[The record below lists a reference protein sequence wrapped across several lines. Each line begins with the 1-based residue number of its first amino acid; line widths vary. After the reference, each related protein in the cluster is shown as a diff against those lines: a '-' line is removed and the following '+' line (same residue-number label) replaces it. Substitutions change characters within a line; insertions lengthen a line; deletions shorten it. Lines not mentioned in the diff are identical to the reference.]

1 MTKKTLLAA
10 LAAMTIAALA
20 SATGLFCTL
29 RSVREYEKK
38 NKVRVLFCENENSVR
53 NNSGIVPAEAGKPGT
68 AVAASTGTPAATV
81 GNKPA
86 PTAENS
92 AAAESKPLESKP
104 PESKTEPLKVL
115 KVNYDGMTEL
125 EVFLSR
131 RPDMENARRYV
142 EVSPLRA
149 GALGLRYRSSG
160 DKPRLV
166 VSGDFAH
173 RTNVTLRIR
182 RGLEIYGGIAA
193 DPDGARALAEDF
205 TYSFRRRDQRPIV
218 MFAHKG
224 RYLPPAGNRAIAVE
238 SVNVTNIHAEIRR
251 VEPRNI
257 VQMLAREEEV
267 YSQYTNYSWR
277 DGAEGADK
285 EDTEELAG
293 EAAVRTYGCRNAPNE
308 KSTTP
313 VEVSADDGGP
323 ANGVYLVTVRDGG
336 RPLRYH
342 SYWDSKRDDNPNR
355 YRVVCLTDLGL
366 SVRHSGGETGVW
378 VTSLKTGR
386 PVPGCRIEA
395 FSTAN
400 IKIADGTSGA
410 DGWCV
415 LKRIAKGKP
424 FVVVASTD
432 RDMSFIAMRDSMK
445 VDESGLCG
453 AADGYLGDGDSSAF
467 LWSERGI
474 YRHDEKIFLHG
485 ILRNGRR
492 TAPKP
497 FPVEVLLLSPE
508 DRVFARKTLMP
519 DANGAIV
526 CETFCVPADQPSGAW
541 TFRAKT
547 PGKDGRTLGER
558 EVKVEEFAPPQIRV
572 KVSIPTNATP
582 QAFSFDVSGEHLFG
596 SPARLMASE
605 GAVVFEDVPFTPAGW
620 KKFKFGNDDRGLAP
634 CFRRL
639 DKTTLDEFGKVRFAA
654 PMLKDAGLPKAAVR
668 ATGQG
673 VVFEDGGRPA
683 TARASATC
691 HFYPFYVGASLPGW
705 MKIPSEG
712 CPEIAV
718 ACVAPDGRRIGEAKR
733 LKAKIERIDTVN
745 TYRKTSN
752 GWYTWDSE
760 RVRSVVAED
769 IDFATLPDRDTPFS
783 IPLREPGEFFLTI
796 EDPASKSSFGGMFY
810 LCRDGELGDGEV
822 RASLAD
828 PAKVSIQADKPFYRV
843 GEAPKLMVKS
853 PFAGFALLSVLR
865 DRAMFTQV
873 IEMTNATCLV
883 TLPAAAESWAP
894 SVDVALSVVQSATEN
909 ARRMAVRAHGE
920 TVVQVRPAENET
932 HVRLKADVE
941 TGLAEGGSIVTV
953 DVDACG
959 GAATGTVAV
968 VTLVD
973 EGINLLTDEPTPD
986 PVGCLSQVRRAEHPL
1001 YDLYGRIL
1009 PVLSDDL
1016 RRSGVRTGGGFGAEL
1031 LGRVS
1036 PVPTRR
1042 FRPLAKWQ
1050 SAVPLEDGRGRTSF
1064 RLPEFAGE
1072 VRITAVAY
1080 SDSAA
1085 GAASIRRKVAP
1096 KLVMQPDA
1104 PRFAAPGDKFAV
1116 TLPLHNKSGAPAEI
1130 KWAVGD
1136 ENGTASL
1143 ADEASTNVFLE
1154 LTAPAAPGEMSI
1166 RFRATGCGETHE
1178 ETIKLPVRPAVPW
1191 RETCATVRLAPGGK
1205 RTFAAEGAFA
1215 RHAVSVFGSPI
1226 AELVPALEWL
1236 ADYPHGCLE
1245 QTASR
1250 IFPLITAGGILNAA
1264 GSKAAADRREMVEAG
1279 VKRVESMVRQN
1290 GFVMWPDCNYPPWDD
1305 EVSLY
1310 AAHFLVEA
1318 GNSGQK
1324 SNPAARTQVMKF
1336 LKKWAMSTNTAV
1348 SAYACH
1354 TLALA
1359 GAPEKDRMLR
1369 LFDAAKGLPT
1379 LTRARLS
1386 RAFALAGDPARADA
1400 LLATLH
1406 EPSSVK
1412 EAAFTA
1418 LAILE
1423 RNPEDE
1429 RLPKLVGYLA
1439 AKRDPHTSSWGTT
1452 DSNAHALLAIGAY
1465 YRHHTPKAGEP
1476 QVLLS
1481 SGGAPGRKLGRRQS
1495 ATVSAGEASVENT
1508 GDGEAYVSCRTQS
1521 LPPAESVTN
1530 EAGGISISREFLKS
1544 DLLPADMDSLSAGD
1558 LLVVHLT
1565 IESDATRTVS
1575 DLVVEDLFAGAFEPV
1590 HREMSPEGWRKGGG
1604 AKWVMR
1610 SDARDDRM
1618 LVFSKKFDIPANGK
1632 VEFYYPVRVVSAG
1645 DFALPGPS
1653 VEAMYAPTLR
1663 SRRAPSRIR
1672 VRR

>member
-1 MTKKTLLAA
+1 MTKKTMLAA
-10 LAAMTIAALA
+10 LAAMTTAALA
-20 SATGLFCTL
+20 SATGLIYTL
-29 RSVREYEKK
+29 ISVREYESK
-38 NKVRVLFCENENSVR
+38 NGVKILFGENENSMR
-53 NNSGIVPAEAGKPGT
+53 NSSGSSQPTVEKAQASVANSAADNVKAPIEAK
-68 AVAASTGTPAATV
+68 ADASTTAATV
-81 GNKPA
+81 A
-86 PTAENS
+86 ATAEPKS
-92 AAAESKPLESKP
+92 G
-104 PESKTEPLKVL
+104 PLKVL
-115 KVNYDGMTEL
+115 KVKYDGMTEI
-125 EVFLSR
+125 EVFLSE

-149 GALGLRYRSSG
+149 GAAGLRYRASG

-182 RGLEIYGGIAA
+182 KGLGIYGGASA
-193 DPDGARALAEDF
+193 DPDGARSLADDF
-205 TYSFRRRDQRPIV
+205 TYVFRRKDRKPAV
-218 MFAHKG
+218 MFANKG
-224 RYLPPAGNRAIAVE
+224 RYLPPAGSRAIAVE
-238 SVNVTNIHAEIRR
+238 SVNVTNLHAEIRR

-267 YSQYTNYSWR
+267 YSQYNNYCWR
-277 DGAEGADK
+277 SETEGADK
-285 EDTEELAG
+285 EDTGELAG
-293 EAAVRTYGCRNAPNE
+293 EATVRTYGCINAPNA

-313 VEVSADDGGP
+313 VEVSAEDGGP
-323 ANGVYLVTVRDGG
+323 ANGIYLVTVRDGG
-336 RPLRYH
+336 RPLRYR
-342 SYWDSKRDDNPNR
+342 SYWDDRGDDNPNR

-366 SVRHSGGETGVW
+366 SARHSGGDVGVW

-386 PVPGCRIEA
+386 PVAKCRIEA

-400 IKIADGTSGA
+400 IKIAEGVSND
-410 DGWCV
+410 DGWCA
-415 LKRIAKGKP
+415 LKRVAKGEP
-424 FVVVASTD
+424 FVVVAKTD
-432 RDMSFIAMRDSMK
+432 CDMSFIAMRDSMK
-445 VDESGLCG
+445 VDETGLCG
-453 AADGYLGDGDSSAF
+453 PAGEYLGDGESSAF

-485 ILRNGRR
+485 ILRNGKR

-508 DRVFARKTLMP
+508 DRVFSQKTLMP
-519 DANGAIV
+519 DKNGAIV
-526 CETFCVPADQPSGAW
+526 CETFSVPADQPSGAW

-547 PGKDGRTLGER
+547 PGKDGKTLGER
-558 EVKVEEFAPPQIRV
+558 AVTIEEFAPPQIRV

-582 QAFSFDVSGEHLFG
+582 QTFAFDVSGEHLFG

-620 KKFKFGNDDRGLAP
+620 EKFKFGNSDLGLAP

-639 DKTTLDEFGKVRFAA
+639 EKTTLDEFGKTRFTA
-654 PMLKDAGLPKAAVR
+654 PIGREAGLPKAAVR

-683 TARASATC
+683 TARASVTC
-691 HFYPFYVGASLPGW
+691 HFYPFYIGANLPAW
-705 MKIPSEG
+705 MKLPFDG
-712 CPEIAV
+712 CPEIAI
-718 ACVAPDGRRIGEAKR
+718 ACVAPDGRRIGEGKS

-752 GWYTWDSE
+752 GWHTWDTE
-760 RVRSVVAED
+760 RVRTVVAED
-769 IDFATLPDRDTPFS
+769 IDITTLPDRDTTFS

-796 EDPASKSSFGGMFY
+796 TDPASKSSFGGMFY
-810 LCRDGELGDGEV
+810 LCRDDEGGDCEV
-822 RASLAD
+822 RASLSD
-828 PAKVSIQADKPFYRV
+828 PAKVSIQADKTFYRV
-843 GEAPKLMVKS
+843 GETPKLMVKS
-853 PFAGFALLSVLR
+853 PFAGFVLLSVMR

-873 IEMTNATCLV
+873 MEMTNATCLI
-883 TLPAAAESWAP
+883 TLPPVAEAWAP
-894 SVDVALSVVQSATEN
+894 SVDVAISVVQSATEN
-909 ARRMAVRAHGE
+909 ARHLAVRAHGE
-920 TVVQVRPAENET
+920 TVVAVRPIVNET
-932 HVRLKADVE
+932 TVRLKADVE
-941 TGLAEGGSIVTV
+941 TGLAEGGSLVTV
-953 DVDACG
+953 DVDARG
-959 GAATGTVAV
+959 EAATGTVAV

-986 PVGCLSQVRRAEHPL
+986 PVGCLSQTRRAEHPL

-1009 PVLSDDL
+1009 PILGNDL
-1016 RRSGVRTGGGFGAEL
+1016 RKSGVKTGGGFGAEL

-1042 FRPLAKWQ
+1042 FSPLAKWQ
-1050 SAVPLEDGRGRTSF
+1050 SAVPLDGGTGRTSF

-1072 VRITAVAY
+1072 VRITAVVY
-1080 SDSAA
+1080 SDSAT
-1085 GAASIRRKVAP
+1085 GAASIRRKVSP

-1104 PRFAAPGDKFAV
+1104 PRFAAPGDKFSV
-1116 TLPLHNKSGAPAEI
+1116 TLPLHNKSGAAAEI
-1130 KWAVGD
+1130 RWAIGED
-1136 ENGTASL
+1136 GGTVQL
-1143 ADEASTNVFLE
+1143 ADEASTNICFE
-1154 LTAPAAPGEMSI
+1154 LVAPEAPGEMSI
-1166 RFRATGCGETHE
+1166 RFHATGCGENHE
-1178 ETIKLPVRPAVPW
+1178 ETIRLPVRPAVPW
-1191 RETCATVRLAPGGK
+1191 RETCATVRLAPGEK
-1205 RTFAAEGAFA
+1205 RTFTAGGGFA

-1226 AELVPALEWL
+1226 GELVPALEWL

-1250 IFPLITAGGILNAA
+1250 IFPLITAGGILNAV
-1264 GSKAAADRREMVEAG
+1264 GSKAAADRKEMVAAG

-1318 GNSGQK
+1318 ENAGQK
-1324 SNPAARTQVMKF
+1324 VNPATKTQIMKF

-1369 LFDAAKGLPT
+1369 LFDAAKSLPP

-1386 RAFALAGDPARADA
+1386 RSFALSGDPARADA

-1406 EPSSVK
+1406 EPGSVK
-1412 EAAFTA
+1412 EAAFSI

-1429 RLPKLVGYLA
+1429 RLPQLVGYLA
-1439 AKRDPHTSSWGTT
+1439 AKRNLKTYSWGTT
-1452 DSNAHALLAIGAY
+1452 ESNAHALLAIGAY

-1476 QVLLS
+1476 KVRFTAE
-1481 SGGAPGRKLGRRQS
+1481 GKPARELGKRQS
-1495 ATVSAGEASVENT
+1495 ATAAAKEANVENV
-1508 GDGEAYVSCRTQS
+1508 GDGEAYVSCRTQA
-1521 LPPAESVTN
+1521 LPPVECVTN
-1530 EAGGISISREFLKS
+1530 ESNGITISREFLKS
-1544 DLLPADMDSLSAGD
+1544 DWLPADMDRLAVGD
-1558 LLVVHLT
+1558 LLVVRLK
-1565 IESDATRTVS
+1565 IKSDAPRTIS

-1590 HREMSPEGWRKGGG
+1590 HREMAPEGWRKGGG
-1604 AKWVMR
+1604 AKWIMR

-1618 LVFSKKFDIPANGK
+1618 LVFSKKFEMAENAE

-1645 DFALPGPS
+1645 DFILPGPS

-1663 SRRAPSRIR
+1663 SCCAPTRIR
-1672 VRR
+1672 VSR